1 VSRASLPP
9 TIVTDTGF
17 RAGVGVAIAF
27 VLVLQLP
34 ALRAPHHEGDETVLT
49 FLAERLRAEPL
60 RYSVQG
66 ALEGPSARR
75 FLADTWARVY
85 GASSE
90 PERERAVRDLA
101 HLDRVELTV
110 DPLRP
115 GRRVF
120 DPAIY
125 DHPVFIHPP
134 AYPLLL
140 TLSRVAL
147 GSWGGPLLAIA
158 MHMATVV
165 ALALLGRAWFGPRV
179 GLLAGILVAID
190 PVTWLAGS
198 HVWIDGMLELNTV
211 LAMLALAAA
220 LRSGRT
226 GAFAAAGAMLGLATV
241 TKYPAVLVA
250 PAAGV
255 AFLLSERRPSWRHVL
270 AFAAGCAAP
279 IVPWLLAFR
288 SGYGAWL
295 PVTKPTAWLMETY
308 PYVRM
313 MAARPWHFYVSG
325 SLCVAPVAAF
335 SLAAIPAVR
344 RSPGVWV
351 PLTWAVTT
359 LLAMTALGLAG
370 HGMQLRYLGSGV
382 PAVCLLAAVGI
393 DRLRSTPWLGAALAA
408 AFVTLASSL
417 ANARMAEP
425 FPSVLV
431 FAARRAGLPIESW
444 LGGMW

>member
-1 VSRASLPP
+1 MV
-9 TIVTDTGF
+9 VTETGF
-17 RAGVGVAIAF
+17 RVGIAVAMAF

-66 ALEGPSARR
+66 ALEGASARR
-75 FLADTWARVY
+75 FLADTWARIY
-85 GASSE
+85 GDPPT

-101 HLDRVELTV
+101 RLDRVELTV

-147 GSWGGPLLAIA
+147 GSWGGPLLSIA
-158 MHMATVV
+158 MHMATVL
-165 ALALLGRAWFGPRV
+165 ALALLGRTWFGPRV
-179 GLLAGILVAID
+179 GLLAGTLVAID
-190 PVTWLAGS
+190 PVSWLAGS

-211 LAMLALAAA
+211 LAMLAVATA

-226 GAFAAAGAMLGLATV
+226 RAFAAAGAMLGLATV
-241 TKYPAVLVA
+241 TKYPAILLA
-250 PAAGV
+250 PVAGV
-255 AFLLSERRPSWRHVL
+255 AFFLSDRRPSWRHVL
-270 AFAAGCAAP
+270 AFAAGGAALL
-279 IVPWLLAFR
+279 VPWLLAFR
-288 SGYGAWL
+288 AGYGAWL

-308 PYVRM
+308 SYVRM
-313 MAARPWHFYVSG
+313 MADRPWHFYVSG
-325 SLCVAPVAAF
+325 SLCVAPVAGFA
-335 SLAAIPAVR
+335 LAAMPALRESPRVWIPC
-344 RSPGVWV
+344 
-351 PLTWAVTT
+351 TWAVAT
-359 LLAMTALGLAG
+359 LLAMTLLGLSG
-370 HGMQLRYLGSGV
+370 HGMQLRYLGPGM

-393 DRLRSTPWLGAALAA
+393 DRLRSAAWLGVALAA
-408 AFVTLASSL
+408 AIVTLASSL

-431 FAARRAGLPIESW
+431 FAARRVGLPIESW